1 MLKWTIERA
10 KLVDF
15 INILFSEVVSISPEA
30 YTALMN
36 HMRAVNPELASE
48 LSKNVVFIGEATYAR
63 VQLSAVLTLDA
74 GEDEEP
80 KYVLPPTEAAKL
92 NPGARAILGELQN
105 LFFDDGEGN
114 IDTDQPVSGAEC
126 VDLTTRLLTAMGLW
140 PVLAD
145 EYQPG
150 Q

>member
-15 INILFSEVVSISPEA
+15 INILFSEVVSISGEA

-36 HMRAVNPELASE
+36 HIRAVDPELASE
-48 LSKNVVFIGEATYAR
+48 LSKNVVFIGGGADAR
-63 VQLSAVLTLDA
+63 VQLAAVLTLDA
-74 GEDEEP
+74 EENEP
-80 KYVLPPTEAAKL
+80 EYVLPPTEAAKL
-92 NPGARAILGELQN
+92 TPEVREILGELQE
-105 LFFDDGEGN
+105 LFFCDREGG
-114 IDTDQPVSGAEC
+114 IDPDQSVSGSDC
-126 VDLTTRLLTAMGLW
+126 VELVTHLLVGMGLW
-140 PVLAD
+140 PVPAD